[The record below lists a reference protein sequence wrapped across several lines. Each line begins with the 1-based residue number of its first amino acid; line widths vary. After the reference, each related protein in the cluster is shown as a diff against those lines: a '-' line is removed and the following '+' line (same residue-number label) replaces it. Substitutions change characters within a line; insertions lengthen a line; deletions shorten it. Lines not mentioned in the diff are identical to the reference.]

1 MQPIDAGSADR
12 QRQMHWFPM
21 RIRYGR
27 AERML
32 RFKDLLDKENIR
44 SFMVWRDDFQPTGN
58 WDVRKVRVPVVN
70 GLIFIHSTQETLTH
84 LKMTRREFE
93 PMRYYTNRLT
103 DRLSD
108 VAPEKILTIP
118 DRQMENFLKIYN
130 SASDKTAILEYTD
143 FIAKPGKRVRV
154 TEGDFKNTIGTIKR
168 IKKSQCVVV
177 QLEGFTAMAIAFVP
191 PSWLEEITESEYQ
204 EFMKA

>member
-1 MQPIDAGSADR
+1 MNHS
-12 QRQMHWFPM
+12 
-21 RIRYGR
+21 GR
-27 AERML
+27 
-32 RFKDLLDKENIR
+32 F
-44 SFMVWRDDFQPTGN
+44 SDFQPTGN